1 MASIAICLNLR
12 DGIPMTQPPEQPT
25 PYELLGGAEAVQTLV
40 DRFYDLMDTLPEAAT
55 IRAMH
60 ARSLKSSREKLVL
73 FLTGWL
79 GGPPLYMEK
88 HGHPRLRMRHAPFVI
103 DEDARQAWMLCMRQ
117 ALDEQVDND
126 ELRRFLDQALDRV
139 AAHMRNTFQPE

>member
-1 MASIAICLNLR
+1 
-12 DGIPMTQPPEQPT
+12 MTQPPPEDTT
-25 PYELLGGAEAVQTLV
+25 PFELVGGTEGVQKLV

-60 ARSLKSSREKLVL
+60 ARSLKVSREKLVL

-88 HGHPRLRMRHAPFVI
+88 YGHPRLRMRHAPFDI

-117 ALDEQVDND
+117 ALDEQVEDAQ
-126 ELRRFLDQALDRV
+126 LRRFLDQALDRV
-139 AAHMRNTFQPE
+139 AAHMRNMH